1 MRAEKKVNESA
12 DTCHANRSC
21 IHSRSTCCNGGSE
34 GQREEVKSCRC
45 YQGQSAPHTTCSYHV
60 THLAN
65 TELHREV
72 ETSQMETFQTQLAIV
87 LRAQSVRFCPV
98 SFSKGSSILE
108 HPFEGRRKEAG
119 SVSMFNYAQKME
131 TGPAY
136 LSKRDTG
143 NYSVLPSKKT
153 RGTTVTSNH
162 QKESHRESDSV
173 FYSVI
178 RVLQT
183 EWRFLRASARTLLSF
198 HGLRVTIAYQILQ
211 DMYALK
217 VLLRVLVQSTST
229 SETFR
234 Y

>member
-1 MRAEKKVNESA
+1 MSRISLIQ
-12 DTCHANRSC
+12 SC
-21 IHSRSTCCNGGSE
+21 IG
-34 GQREEVKSCRC
+34 KWK
-45 YQGQSAPHTTCSYHV
+45 PHKWK
-60 THLAN
+60 HLKPN
-65 TELHREV
+65 L
-72 ETSQMETFQTQLAIV
+72 QLC
-87 LRAQSVRFCPV
+87 SVRFCPV

-108 HPFEGRRKEAG
+108 HHFEGRRKEAG
-119 SVSMFNYAQKME
+119 SVSMFNCAQKME

-153 RGTTVTSNH
+153 GGTAVTSNN

-183 EWRFLRASARTLLSF
+183 DWRFLRASARTLLSF

-211 DMYALK
+211 DMYSLK
-217 VLLRVLVQSTST
+217 VVWS
-229 SETFR
+229 
-234 Y
+234 